1 MKVKKY
7 LPSIITLA
15 NLFLGFLSVLY
26 IQKGEFSFA
35 CHLILI
41 AALLDSFDGK
51 LARKIGVV
59 SSFGKEID
67 SLADVV
73 SFCLSPSFLV
83 FNILYNSNFIKYDA
97 ELFYFYLALI
107 SSFPLL
113 MGAIRLARFNVEHD
127 EENSSKYY
135 VGLPS
140 PMSAIAICSVILLK
154 IELIDKIYDFSVTE
168 INFFSFN
175 IILPII
181 ILLSFLM
188 ISKIQFS
195 KFPLFSF
202 KRGNENSIR
211 LILMMISIVLMIAT
225 SIVGLLHITL
235 FVFSTYYILS
245 NILFHFINNSIK
257 LNELKEKLKN
267 KKKDL

>member
-1 MKVKKY
+1 M
-7 LPSIITLA
+7 
-15 NLFLGFLSVLY
+15 
-26 IQKGEFSFA
+26 
-35 CHLILI
+35 
-41 AALLDSFDGK
+41 
-51 LARKIGVV
+51 
-59 SSFGKEID
+59 
-67 SLADVV
+67 
-73 SFCLSPSFLV
+73 
-83 FNILYNSNFIKYDA
+83 
-97 ELFYFYLALI
+97 
-107 SSFPLL
+107 
-113 MGAIRLARFNVEHD
+113 
-127 EENSSKYY
+127 
-135 VGLPS
+135 
-140 PMSAIAICSVILLK
+140 
-154 IELIDKIYDFSVTE
+154 IDKIYNITTSE
-168 INFFSFN
+168 INFFTFN